1 MLDIKDFSIFE
12 NQSGFDFKGFL
23 IKIASYW
30 KWFIISLMITFAI
43 AYQVNIRK
51 EKIYAMETLISVKE
65 ENNPFFTSNT
75 SLVFNW
81 GGTSDQVQAISTTLQ
96 SRSHNE
102 LVVEKLQYYISYFV
116 QGKYNLMDAYGAVP
130 FYVSIDKNKGQ
141 IAGNL
146 IGIKFL
152 SENVYQIRI
161 PFPGN
166 SVSIVTY
173 SDNSY
178 GQTAVARGEFVKQY
192 KVGEQVSLPFL
203 NWKLQI
209 KDNPGFYKGN
219 EYFVQFNDF
228 DGTVSAYKGIAV
240 KSDDKGG
247 SIITLGMQGP
257 NKARMVEYLNST
269 VKMLIKRQ
277 LDDKNQF
284 ATNTIDFI
292 DSTLVAMES
301 QLKETT
307 NELKSFRK
315 DKNIFEIEDGGA
327 KFSSQILE
335 FDIKRDEITRKTA
348 YYNSLKNYLK
358 NSVDYAKLP
367 APSVAGIEDP
377 NVVANISKLI
387 SLSTQ
392 RSEMA
397 YAVKSDKIFKDF
409 DNQMEA
415 VKRVLLEN
423 IATAKTSLQY
433 DLTMVN
439 SKINET
445 ESTIKQLPEDQQE
458 LIKIK
463 RKYDLS
469 DNIYSTFLQKRSEA
483 DIVKAANLSDIH
495 FIDPAKDIGGGLIG
509 PNTSV
514 NYVLAL
520 FLGLLIP
527 LLFVFGIF
535 FINNSIQNTEDI
547 NKLTQIPLI
556 GVVGLS
562 KDDTAL
568 AVFNKPKSAL
578 SESFRAIRSSLQFL
592 YKKQE
597 IDGAK
602 TLMIT
607 SSVSGEGKTFCSLN
621 IATVFALSEK
631 KTVII
636 GLDLRKP
643 KLFDEFNLTNE
654 VGIVNYLIKQ
664 KNVDEIINHT
674 HIPFLDVIISG
685 PIPPNPAEMI
695 MSDRMKDLID
705 ELKQKYDYIILDTP
719 PVGIVSDALELAQY
733 SDVVLYIVRQ
743 NFTKKEMI
751 TSLNNRVKRGELNN
765 TSVILNGF
773 ENKAKYGA
781 GYGYGYGYGYGSGYG
796 YGNKTYSNGYH
807 DDDKPKTI
815 FEKIKAKFRKN
826 KFKNKT
832 GLEG

>member
-12 NQSGFDFKGFL
+12 TQTGFDFKGFL
-23 IKIASYW
+23 IKIGSYW
-30 KWFIISLMITFAI
+30 KWFLLSLLVAFTI
-43 AYQVNIRK
+43 AYEVNIRK
-51 EKIYAMETLISVKE
+51 EKIYGIETLISVKE
-65 ENNPFFTSNT
+65 ETNPLFTSTT

-81 GGTSDQVQAISTTLQ
+81 GGTSDQVQTISTTLQ

-102 LVVEKLQYYISYFV
+102 LVVDKLQYYIGYLA
-116 QGKYNLMDAYGAVP
+116 QGKYNLVDAYGAVP
-130 FYVSIDKNKGQ
+130 FYVNIDKTKGQ
-141 IAGNL
+141 LAGKL
-146 IGIKFL
+146 ISVKFL
-152 SENVYQIRI
+152 SENVYEIRI
-161 PFPGN
+161 PFESN
-166 SVSIVTY
+166 SVSIVSY
-173 SDNSY
+173 VDNSY
-178 GQTAVARGEFVKQY
+178 GKTSVAIGDFVKKY
-192 KVGEQVSLPFL
+192 KVGEQVALPFL

-228 DGTVSAYKGIAV
+228 DGTVSAYKGINV

-247 SIITLGMQGP
+247 SIITLGMQGT

-277 LDDKNQF
+277 LDSKNQF

-315 DKNIFEIEDGGA
+315 GKNIYDIEGDGS
-327 KFSSQILE
+327 KFSDKVLE
-335 FDIKRDEITRKTA
+335 FDVKKDEISRKLA
-348 YYNSLKNYLK
+348 YYNSLKAYLK
-358 NSVDYAKLP
+358 SSVDYSKLP

-377 NVVANISKLI
+377 NIVVNVSKLI

-415 VKRVLLEN
+415 VKKVLLEN
-423 IATAKTSLQY
+423 IITAKASLQY
-433 DLTMVN
+433 DLAMVS
-439 SKINET
+439 SKINEA

-509 PNTSV
+509 PKTSV

-547 NKLTQIPLI
+547 SKLTQLPLI
-556 GVVGLS
+556 GVIGLS
-562 KDDTAL
+562 KESSNL
-568 AVFNKPKSAL
+568 AVYEKPKSAL

-592 YKKQE
+592 YKQQNL
-597 IDGAK
+597 DGAK

-607 SSVSGEGKTFCSLN
+607 SSVSGEGKTFCTLN

-643 KLFDEFNLTNE
+643 KLFDEFNLSNE
-654 VGIVNYLIKQ
+654 VGVVNYLIKQ
-664 KNVDEIINHT
+664 KTMDEIINHT
-674 HIPFLDVIISG
+674 HIPFLDVIVSG

-695 MSDRMKDLID
+695 MSDGMKELIE
-705 ELKQKYDYIILDTP
+705 ELKTKYDYIILDTP
-719 PVGIVSDALELAQY
+719 PVGLVSDALELAQY
-733 SDVVLYIVRQ
+733 CDVTLYVVRQ

-751 TSLNNRVKRGELNN
+751 TLLNNRVKRGELHN
-765 TSVILNGF
+765 TSIILNGF
-773 ENKAKYGA
+773 QNKAKYGA
-781 GYGYGYGYGYGSGYG
+781 GYGYGYGYGYGST
-796 YGNKTYSNGYH
+796 TYSNGYH
-807 DDDKPKTI
+807 DDDRPTTI
-815 FEKIKAKFRKN
+815 LEKIIRKFRKKRN
-826 KFKNKT
+826 R
-832 GLEG
+832 

>member
-1 MLDIKDFSIFE
+1 
-12 NQSGFDFKGFL
+12 
-23 IKIASYW
+23 
-30 KWFIISLMITFAI
+30 
-43 AYQVNIRK
+43 
-51 EKIYAMETLISVKE
+51 
-65 ENNPFFTSNT
+65 
-75 SLVFNW
+75 
-81 GGTSDQVQAISTTLQ
+81 
-96 SRSHNE
+96 
-102 LVVEKLQYYISYFV
+102 
-116 QGKYNLMDAYGAVP
+116 
-130 FYVSIDKNKGQ
+130 
-141 IAGNL
+141 
-146 IGIKFL
+146 
-152 SENVYQIRI
+152 
-161 PFPGN
+161 
-166 SVSIVTY
+166 
-173 SDNSY
+173 
-178 GQTAVARGEFVKQY
+178 
-192 KVGEQVSLPFL
+192 
-203 NWKLQI
+203 
-209 KDNPGFYKGN
+209 
-219 EYFVQFNDF
+219 
-228 DGTVSAYKGIAV
+228 
-240 KSDDKGG
+240 
-247 SIITLGMQGP
+247 
-257 NKARMVEYLNST
+257 
-269 VKMLIKRQ
+269 
-277 LDDKNQF
+277 
-284 ATNTIDFI
+284 
-292 DSTLVAMES
+292 
-301 QLKETT
+301 
-307 NELKSFRK
+307 
-315 DKNIFEIEDGGA
+315 
-327 KFSSQILE
+327 
-335 FDIKRDEITRKTA
+335 
-348 YYNSLKNYLK
+348 
-358 NSVDYAKLP
+358 
-367 APSVAGIEDP
+367 
-377 NVVANISKLI
+377 
-387 SLSTQ
+387 
-392 RSEMA
+392 
-397 YAVKSDKIFKDF
+397 
-409 DNQMEA
+409 
-415 VKRVLLEN
+415 
-423 IATAKTSLQY
+423 
-433 DLTMVN
+433 
-439 SKINET
+439 
-445 ESTIKQLPEDQQE
+445 
-458 LIKIK
+458 
-463 RKYDLS
+463 
-469 DNIYSTFLQKRSEA
+469 
-483 DIVKAANLSDIH
+483 
-495 FIDPAKDIGGGLIG
+495 
-509 PNTSV
+509 
-514 NYVLAL
+514 LAL

-562 KDDTAL
+562 KDDTDL

-765 TSVILNGF
+765 TSIILNGF

-796 YGNKTYSNGYH
+796 NKTYSNGYH

-815 FEKIKAKFRKN
+815 LEKIRAIFRKN